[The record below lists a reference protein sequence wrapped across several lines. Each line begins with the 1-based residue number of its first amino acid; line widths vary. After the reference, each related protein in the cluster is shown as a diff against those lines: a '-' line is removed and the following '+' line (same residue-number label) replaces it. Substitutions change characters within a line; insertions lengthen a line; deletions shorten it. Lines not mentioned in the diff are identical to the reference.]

1 MGSNL
6 LRVTQNKLKIQSEH
20 YGNIMINTTIYI
32 GEGVIPQVERYAHK
46 YAYNKL
52 STEVF
57 NAMINTISEKSDN
70 PTGNKIAVICNEALW
85 QQVNITLGKY
95 LSDNHVDG
103 THLWSKAANDYIKV
117 GAAYNTY
124 RFAGKHI
131 SLPAAA

>member
-1 MGSNL
+1 
-6 LRVTQNKLKIQSEH
+6 
-20 YGNIMINTTIYI
+20 
-32 GEGVIPQVERYAHK
+32 
-46 YAYNKL
+46 
-52 STEVF
+52 
-57 NAMINTISEKSDN
+57 MINTISSKSDN

-85 QQVNITLGKY
+85 QQVNMILGKY

-117 GAAYNTY
+117 GATYNTY